1 LPRRI
6 KSAVMKTIRPC
17 VNFRI
22 GDHHSLLGNY
32 RAVQERN
39 SRFRASD
46 RRPGSYPETGV
57 VRVGDHPP
65 GIYLAD
71 DQKSLVLLFDPE
83 ARLLFGSIQAKVMT
97 AIVTRLDLSMV

>member
-1 LPRRI
+1 ML
-6 KSAVMKTIRPC
+6 SAAILTPASFLIC
-17 VNFRI
+17 VAAAA
-22 GDHHSLLGNY
+22 G
-32 RAVQERN
+32 EN
-39 SRFRASD
+39 SRVLSMSPA
-46 RRPGSYPETGV
+46 RRTELESRGY
-57 VRVGDHPP
+57 VRIGDHPP